1 LLRKIKQIILSLNK
15 NASSEREF
23 AFACI
28 FEKKKNNT
36 INCAELNE
44 SIYLI
49 IKIITKTKQKYNEK
63 TSLFQHLLY
72 THTK

>member
-1 LLRKIKQIILSLNK
+1 MLQAKENLHLHVYLNK
-15 NASSEREF
+15 KKK
-23 AFACI
+23 
-28 FEKKKNNT
+28 KKKNNT